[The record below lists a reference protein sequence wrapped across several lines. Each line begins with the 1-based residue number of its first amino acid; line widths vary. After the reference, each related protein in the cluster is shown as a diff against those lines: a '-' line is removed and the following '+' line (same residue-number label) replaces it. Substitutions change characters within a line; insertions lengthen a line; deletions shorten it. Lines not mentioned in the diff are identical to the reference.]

1 MKWPSQD
8 DFGGE
13 ILTLLTAQRTSYNN
27 RMEWEFLYTRGH
39 TTTTKFAGDDEL
51 LPVGRSLEHL
61 ISMDGKGT
69 NVSVAQHKNTVGRA
83 SILECGQD
91 IAQEDRHSR
100 QSPNLTAD

>member
-1 MKWPSQD
+1 
-8 DFGGE
+8 
-13 ILTLLTAQRTSYNN
+13 
-27 RMEWEFLYTRGH
+27 MEWEFLYTGRH
-39 TTTTKFAGDDEL
+39 IATTKLASDDEL
-51 LPVGRSLEHL
+51 STIGRSLEHL